1 MDNSMTDLN
10 YQLLDKELDKV
21 KTKVFLGS
29 NAAFLGPLMCSVNF
43 LWTEDIMTAQTNG
56 ISLYWNPHWF
66 LKLPFDTRVT
76 VLLHELWHIAL
87 LHMLRR
93 GTRDPEIW
101 NYACVPA
108 GTMVAMAD
116 GTEKPIEIMEAGDQ
130 IKNVEDGTSTVACLI
145 NSTYKEILEIE
156 LEDGRILLCTPE
168 HRILTEGGFKTAAQ
182 LTIGSSCFVD
192 KRYGNIPTEPLG
204 D

>member
-1 MDNSMTDLN
+1 MTDLN

-43 LWTEDIMTAQTNG
+43 LWTEDIKTAQTNG

-66 LKLPFDTRVT
+66 LKLPFDTRVS

-101 NYACVPA
+101 NYACVA
-108 GTMVAMAD
+108 EDTMIAMAD
-116 GTEKPIEIMEAGDQ
+116 GSEKPIQFIEAGDQ
-130 IKNVEDGTSTVACLI
+130 IQNVENGISTIACRI

-156 LEDGRILLCTPE
+156 LEDGRILRCSPD
-168 HRILTEGGFKTAAQ
+168 HRVLTEDGLKTAAQ
-182 LTIGSSCFVD
+182 LSIGSACFVD
-192 KRYGNIPTEPLG
+192 TRYGKVSKS
-204 D
+204 